1 METEISTQLYFAA
14 AFLLLGAALGL
25 LYDLLRSLRR
35 ALGFDALFDL
45 VFGAI
50 ALYALF
56 AMKLNASAY
65 APPAFAILLCIVGF
79 AVYMLLFARL
89 LSPLFQQVT
98 ALLSVIFGAAKK
110 VVKKV
115 AFLAKNVFSN
125 PAAWFTMSKNDK
137 AAGGDFVEVKASADR
152 RDRNGGTACLCGD
165 KPREN
170 DGHSRRGRGDDEPSE
185 G

>member
-1 METEISTQLYFAA
+1 METEISTQLYSAA
-14 AFLLLGAALGL
+14 AFLLLGAGLGL

-50 ALYALF
+50 VLYALF

-89 LSPLFQQVT
+89 FSPLFQQAT
-98 ALLSVIFGAAKK
+98 TFLSVIFGTAKK
-110 VVKKV
+110 VAKKI
-115 AFLAKNVFSN
+115 ADLAKNVF
-125 PAAWFTMSKNDK
+125 
-137 AAGGDFVEVKASADR
+137 
-152 RDRNGGTACLCGD
+152 
-165 KPREN
+165 
-170 DGHSRRGRGDDEPSE
+170 
-185 G
+185 